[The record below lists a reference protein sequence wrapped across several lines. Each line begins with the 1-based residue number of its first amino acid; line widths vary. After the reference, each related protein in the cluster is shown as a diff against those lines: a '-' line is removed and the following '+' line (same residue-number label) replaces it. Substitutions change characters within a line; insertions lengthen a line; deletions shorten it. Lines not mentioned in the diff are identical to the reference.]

1 MNLTRH
7 LCLSELIVESHTISL
22 DCIAW
27 GAQLLQIDL
36 VLEDSAKVFLHWK
49 SHLVLPSGAA
59 VDGEV
64 QDVMP
69 LDLVL
74 KGLDRSDSKVW
85 LGDFGDVSINTD
97 CSLSSLVDLVVV
109 AKSIRVSKR
118 IALKED
124 LGSIEIVASVEAEVF
139 QVRELL
145 VLIGGLGIHDGL
157 SAHVE
162 LVHLGAFVH
171 CNLEVPGSVFW
182 LLTLQLAIG
191 PESDTTEFHV
201 LGCNLELALLLTVGL
216 LEPLNLNSSLSLCL
230 DLIGFALVLN
240 LQLRVLTL
248 KLELSSLLVAFG
260 LKLNL
265 LGPCAILAILTRLPV
280 IANLQFALALLGLH
294 FHGEGLDFVV
304 LSEVVWLIVKQNV
317 STVV

>member
-74 KGLDRSDSKVW
+74 KGLDRSDSKVR

-118 IALKED
+118 IALKID

-201 LGCNLELALLLTVGL
+201 LSCNLELGLLLTIGL
-216 LEPLNLNSSLSLCL
+216 LEPLDLNSSLSLCL

-240 LQLRVLTL
+240 LQLRVLAL
-248 KLELSSLLVAFG
+248 ELELSSLLVAFG

-280 IANLQFALALLGLH
+280 IANL
-294 FHGEGLDFVV
+294 
-304 LSEVVWLIVKQNV
+304 
-317 STVV
+317 